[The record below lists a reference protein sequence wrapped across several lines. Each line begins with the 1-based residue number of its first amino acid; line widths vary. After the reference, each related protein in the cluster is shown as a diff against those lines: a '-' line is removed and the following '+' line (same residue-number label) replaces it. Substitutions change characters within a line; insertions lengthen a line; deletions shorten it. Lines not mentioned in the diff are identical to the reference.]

1 MIHET
6 NGAFLPVFVVYFPLT
21 LVSTARLS
29 HFSYILLYNCD
40 CILSHLH
47 RIAIHHLS
55 TRPLYQHLAYDTYLL
70 FDPYLGPTANIS
82 YALSIGSTR
91 QNIRSEYMLYAADA
105 FDAVSQFC
113 L

>member
-6 NGAFLPVFVVYFPLT
+6 NGASLAILVVYFPLT
-21 LVSTARLS
+21 LVSTARLP
-29 HFSYILLYNCD
+29 HVPYILMYNYD

-55 TRPLYQHLAYDTYLL
+55 TRPLYQHFAYDTYLL
-70 FDPYLGPTANIS
+70 FDHYVGPTAEIS
-82 YALSIGSTR
+82 YALSTGR
-91 QNIRSEYMLYAADA
+91 NIRSEYMLYAADA